1 MRTYNTCRCCG
12 NDNMEKWVSLPP
24 SPVANALF
32 HEPNYDRYPLDLI
45 YCANCEHIQ
54 LASAPDPDG
63 VFTEYRY
70 KSGVSGFF
78 IKHFEEYAKT
88 IDSRHRDTSV
98 KISENPLNI
107 RIGDSKTIINE
118 TSTKVLAKT
127 LLEIGSNDGYL
138 LKQFKD
144 LGWDV
149 IGVEPSEFLKQDH
162 IDKEISVV
170 TDFFNK
176 KLVKEKNWLDKFSV
190 ICANNVLAHI
200 PDMQDVA
207 EAISQ
212 ALMPHGVLIAECG
225 DQIGIVN
232 GENLDNVYH
241 EHIDYYSPYSFA
253 KLFEKFG
260 LIVENIEQINSHG
273 ISFRIT
279 LRKDGLVSNVEKR
292 NFNMANAL
300 DEIAHKISSRQTKMQ
315 ELVNGRPFYVYG
327 AAAKAVTALYTL
339 NLIQENLIG
348 AIDDNELK
356 QNCYFP
362 GTGIRITNIN
372 ELDADALVVVA
383 AWNVFD
389 DIKAKLVAR
398 GHRGEIICM
407 Q

>member
-1 MRTYNTCRCCG
+1 
-12 NDNMEKWVSLPP
+12 MEKWVSLPP

-88 IDSRHRDTSV
+88 IDLIHKGESN
-98 KISENPLNI
+98 K
-107 RIGDSKTIINE
+107 
-118 TSTKVLAKT
+118 

-162 IDKEISVV
+162 ADKEVPVI
-170 TDFFNK
+170 TNFFNK
-176 KLVKEKNWLDKFSV
+176 KLVQENNWQEQFSV

-212 ALMPHGVLIAECG
+212 ALMPNGVLIAECG
-225 DQIGIVN
+225 DNFGIIT
-232 GENLDNVYH
+232 GENLDNIYH
-241 EHIDYYSPYSFA
+241 EHIDYYSPNSFS

-260 LIVENIEQINSHG
+260 LHVQSVEQINSHG

-279 LRKDGLVSNVEKR
+279 LRKTIKKR
-292 NFNMANAL
+292 NLIMSDAL
-300 DEIAHKISSRQTKMQ
+300 AEVAYKVSSRRRNMQ
-315 ELVNGRPFYVYG
+315 ELIKGRPFYVYG

-339 NLIQENLIG
+339 ELIQENLIG

-362 GTGIRITNIN
+362 GTGIRITSIN